1 MGNTQSLF
9 FAIENN
15 DSDKVAEIL
24 GSEPQLVH
32 QRNGQG
38 WTPLMVAAYFGHD
51 GLVILLLGFGARL
64 EDVWEG
70 GTALMA
76 DPNHGYMA
84 IQIMSRVMASLPC
97 SLYTEEDP
105 RLQLCCS

>member
-15 DSDKVAEIL
+15 DNDKVAEIL

-38 WTPLMVAAYFGHD
+38 WTPLMKAAYFGHD
-51 GLVILLLGFGARL
+51 GLVTLLLGLGARL
-64 EDVWEG
+64 EDV
-70 GTALMA
+70 LMEA
-76 DPNHGYMA
+76 
-84 IQIMSRVMASLPC
+84 
-97 SLYTEEDP
+97 
-105 RLQLCCS
+105 QL